1 MDIKK
6 EKSNIVVRSVEI
18 RDGKEIVVEETLDNI
33 QSDVPLA
40 TDEEIGELFDELFPE
55 EGKE

>member
-18 RDGKEIVVEETLDNI
+18 KDGKEVVVEEMLDNI
-33 QSDVPLA
+33 QSKVSLA
-40 TDEEIGELFDELFPE
+40 TDEEIGKLFDELFLE

>member
-18 RDGKEIVVEETLDNI
+18 KDGKEVVVEEMLDNI
-33 QSDVPLA
+33 QSKVSLA
-40 TDEEIGELFDELFPE
+40 TDEEIGKLFDELFPE

>member
-18 RDGKEIVVEETLDNI
+18 KDGKEIVVEETLDNI
-33 QSDVPLA
+33 QSEVPLA

>member
-18 RDGKEIVVEETLDNI
+18 RDGKEVVVEETLDNI

>member
-18 RDGKEIVVEETLDNI
+18 RNGKEIVVEETLDNI
-33 QSDVPLA
+33 QSEAALA